1 MLDQSLPRTTQARK
15 IRPAY
20 LAHVV
25 LRTAQPEALIEWYCK
40 VLSAE
45 IAHASELITFL
56 TYDEEHHRIA
66 IAKMP
71 VLGKRAMS
79 RSGVDHFSFSYASLE
94 DLLAQHQALHEVG
107 IEPIWSINHGPTISL
122 YYRDPD
128 RNVVELQVDTF
139 ETAEEFE
146 ALTGKLDFDDNPIGV
161 DIDPF
166 VLKARLDAG
175 EDPAIL
181 MERPVIGPRSAT
193 SLPRSYVGGFASGVI
208 RLAKALGAKV

>member
-1 MLDQSLPRTTQARK
+1 MFNQSLPQAAEARK

-25 LRTAQPEALIEWYCK
+25 LRTAQPGALIEWYRQ
-40 VLSAE
+40 VLNAE

-71 VLGKRAMS
+71 VTGKRAMA
-79 RSGVDHFSFSYASLE
+79 RAGVDHFSFGYASLN
-94 DLLAQHQALHEVG
+94 DLLVHHQALHEVG

-122 YYRDPD
+122 YYQDPD

-139 ETAEEFE
+139 STTAEFE
-146 ALTGKLDFDDNPIGV
+146 ALTEKLDFEDNPIGV

-175 EDPAIL
+175 EDPAVL
-181 MERPVIGPRSAT
+181 MERAVIGKRSAT
-193 SLPRSYVGGFASGVI
+193 DLPRSYVGGFASGVI
-208 RLAKALGAKV
+208 RVAKALGVKV